1 MSAVERQEL
10 ASAKKIPSLEVVE
23 QKVYKWPWQNLL
35 QIHTKKII
43 LILLEKIKLML
54 VWTKLRNILE
64 MFMFWWRILEF
75 RDCIKIY
82 IKKCR
87 LKYLDPTCTYR
98 QRKWMLEDIQKSLL
112 IFSRLNVFGTQL
124 YFIARENG
132 RGTWV
137 SVRQYWTASTSVLY
151 KTHHYLP

>member
-35 QIHTKKII
+35 QIHTKKIN
-43 LILLEKIKLML
+43 LIRLEKIKLVL

-82 IKKCR
+82 IKNVGVNIWIPPAHTDKG
-87 LKYLDPTCTYR
+87 
-98 QRKWMLEDIQKSLL
+98 DIQKSLL

>member
-35 QIHTKKII
+35 QIHTKKIN
-43 LILLEKIKLML
+43 LIRLEKIKLVL
-54 VWTKLRNILE
+54 GWTILRNILE
-64 MFMFWWRILEF
+64 MFMFWWRILE
-75 RDCIKIY
+75 RLHKNLY
-82 IKKCR
+82 KKCR
-87 LKYLDPTCTYR
+87 LKYLDPTCTYGQR
-98 QRKWMLEDIQKSLL
+98 QWMLEDIQKSLL
-112 IFSRLNVFGTQL
+112 IISRFNVFGTQL